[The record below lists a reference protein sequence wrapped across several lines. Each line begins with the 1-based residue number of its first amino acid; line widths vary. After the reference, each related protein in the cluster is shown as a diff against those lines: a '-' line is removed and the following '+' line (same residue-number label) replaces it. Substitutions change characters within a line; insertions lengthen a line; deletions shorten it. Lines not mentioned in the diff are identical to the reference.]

1 MKSYWVLFNMCQERM
16 FRVRKFSFGL
26 RWGLVV
32 TMLAVILAQ
41 AGVYS
46 GDHKYKTWTLEE
58 ALQVLTRSPWAK
70 QHTYTRVVGGIGSGV
85 LGEKE
90 IYSTFFVRVLSARP
104 VREAFARVNQIQ
116 HGYDQMAADEKC
128 DLDALISPGLEMDV
142 SRWIILTVSFRSSD
156 RNEELRVKQFF
167 ETQTTE
173 TIRNRVF
180 LSTSRWGQVQVSA
193 YYPPQEDELGAKFI
207 FPRELEG
214 APVISSQENSFAF
227 ELALPGFDPELR
239 TTFTISEMLVD
250 GAPLL

>member
-1 MKSYWVLFNMCQERM
+1 MRQER
-16 FRVRKFSFGL
+16 VSPVEKFSFGL
-26 RWGLVV
+26 RWCLVI

-46 GDHKYKTWTLEE
+46 NDHKYKAWTLEE

-90 IYSTFFVRVLSARP
+90 IYSTFFVRILSARP
-104 VREAFARVNQIQ
+104 VREAFARINQIQ
-116 HGYDQMAADEKC
+116 HGYDQMAADEKH

-167 ETQTTE
+167 ETQTIE
-173 TIRNRVF
+173 TIRNRAF
-180 LSTSRWGQVQVSA
+180 LSTSRWGQVQASA
-193 YYPPQEDELGAKFI
+193 YYPPQEDELGAKFV

-214 APVISSQENSFAF
+214 EPVISSAEDSFSF

-250 GAPLL
+250 KEPVL

>member
-1 MKSYWVLFNMCQERM
+1 MRN
-16 FRVRKFSFGL
+16 FSFGL
-26 RWGLVV
+26 RWGLAAI
-32 TMLAVILAQ
+32 TLAVILAQ
-41 AGVYS
+41 AGVYP

-90 IYSTFFVRVLSARP
+90 IYSTFFVRILSARP

-116 HGYDQMAADEKC
+116 HGYDQMAAGEKRE
-128 DLDALISPGLEMDV
+128 LDALTFPGVEMDV

-167 ETQTTE
+167 DVQTTE
-173 TIRNRVF
+173 TIRNRTF
-180 LSTSRWGQVQVSA
+180 LSTSRLGQVQLAA
-193 YYPPQEDELGAKFI
+193 YYPPREDELGAKFV

-214 APVISSQENSFAF
+214 VPVISSGDSSFAF

-250 GAPLL
+250 GQPLL